1 MHLPDSGSYQLTRP
15 TEIPAVNW
23 DVADAANGFS
33 SSSIKATWESG
44 DWNAIHGFIQI
55 GLHSGSE
62 ATYSALHIQ
71 QALDQFIA
79 QASRSQY
86 DLSGSLLWKDNAAH
100 HPFED
105 R

>member
-1 MHLPDSGSYQLTRP
+1 MHLPDSGSYQLPRP

-62 ATYSALHIQ
+62 ATYSAVHIQ
-71 QALDQFIA
+71 QALDQFSFIA
-79 QASRSQY
+79 SHSGY
-86 DLSGSLLWKDNAAH
+86 NMSGSLLWKDNTEF
-100 HPFED
+100 HPFK
-105 R
+105 